1 MKAAQKC
8 CLCVSVCFVLCR
20 VVLLVCFCVLCYAG
34 LRCFCVSVCLCFL
47 VQSSVAPEV
56 HGRDRPS
63 HHGRNFMQ
71 ICSFKR
77 RGGKQVAASLWWRFF
92 GSGSH

>member
-1 MKAAQKC
+1 M
-8 CLCVSVCFVLCR
+8 SVCFVFVQISAAC
-20 VVLLVCFCVLCYAG
+20 VLVCVFCYAE
-34 LRCFCVSVCLCFL
+34 LRCFFVCLCFV

-77 RGGKQVAASLWWRFF
+77 RGGKQVAAGLWWR
-92 GSGSH
+92 

>member
-1 MKAAQKC
+1 M
-8 CLCVSVCFVLCR
+8 
-20 VVLLVCFCVLCYAG
+20 LLVCVCVFCVVQSSAACVCYVMQSCGA
-34 LRCFCVSVCLCFL
+34 FVSVCLCFV

-77 RGGKQVAASLWWRFF
+77 RVGKQVAAGLW
-92 GSGSH
+92 